1 MRYVIY
7 QIDNEYLKRY
17 MDDNNCPRNRVSLSF
32 IKREGSKLFETNDKD
47 KFENMMEFYW
57 SRYTSSI
64 SSVVAYDTEDES
76 YIEW

>member
-7 QIDNEYLKRY
+7 QIDNEYLERY
-17 MDDNNCPRNRVSLSF
+17 MDDNNCPRNKVSFSF
-32 IKREGSKLFETNDKD
+32 IKREGNKLFETNSKD
-47 KFENMMEFYW
+47 EFENMMEFYW

>member
-7 QIDNEYLKRY
+7 QIDNEYLERY
-17 MDDNNCPRNRVSLSF
+17 MDENNCPRNKVSLSF
-32 IKREGSKLFETNDKD
+32 IRKEGNKLFETNDKD
-47 KFENMMEFYW
+47 EFENMMEFYW
-57 SRYTSSI
+57 SRYTSNI